1 MTAQRKNLLP
11 RNFDPTFILAGLGT
25 FGFYY
30 LIYQPSMRGSILHR
44 YTTEHI
50 VEHAIVA
57 LFIWGI
63 VDILW
68 KFLSF
73 PRELL
78 ALKADWLP
86 PRQGREHAS
95 AAGEILKQLQAKSA
109 WLRGSKIGK
118 RLIRALEFVSDKGSA
133 EEYREHLVY
142 LSEQDEDA
150 AHTGYTLMRFVIG
163 VSPVL
168 GFLGTVV
175 HFGTALSGFSAE
187 EVTTKLPEII
197 SEMGS
202 AFNTTAV
209 ALTTAMTMMFA
220 MFICERTERG
230 VLRSIDRLVERELLH
245 RFETKDPN
253 IIPFLAAVQTAN
265 EAALQEIA
273 TTLSRQIDVWTRTLD
288 VLFQRFDQRQV
299 HETQGWQSALEVL
312 QQRQEVHDTGRE
324 ERLRQIL
331 SLVDSRQERH
341 MDQIETLL
349 EKAVAMKGDFA
360 ELTSV
365 LRDLSSG
372 EGKLVELQSHL
383 ADNLRVLRETQQIED
398 ALHGLTGA
406 IHLLTARH
414 RQTGLH
420 DSAAA

>member
-1 MTAQRKNLLP
+1 MAAHRKNLLP
-11 RNFDPTFILAGLGT
+11 RNFDPSFIVAALAT

-63 VDILW
+63 VDIVW
-68 KFLSF
+68 KFLSI

-78 ALKADWLP
+78 ALRAEWLP
-86 PRQGREHAS
+86 PRQGRENAAH
-95 AAGEILKQLQAKSA
+95 AGEILKQLETRSA
-109 WLRGSKIGK
+109 WLRGSRIGK

-133 EEYREHLVY
+133 EEYREQLLY
-142 LSEQDEDA
+142 LAEQDEDT
-150 AHTGYTLMRFVIG
+150 AHSSYTLMRFVIG

-220 MFICERTERG
+220 MFICERTERS
-230 VLRSIDRLVERELLH
+230 VLHSIDRYVERELLH

-253 IIPFLAAVQTAN
+253 ILPFLAAVQKAN
-265 EAALQEIA
+265 EAALDEIS
-273 TTLSRQIDVWTRTLD
+273 TTLSRQTEVWTRSLD
-288 VLFQRFDQRQV
+288 LLFQRFEQRQM
-299 HETQGWQSALEVL
+299 HETRGLESALGVL
-312 QQRQEVHDTGRE
+312 QQRQEIHDADRE

-341 MDQIETLL
+341 MTQIEALL
-349 EKAVAMKGDFA
+349 EKSVAMKGDFV
-360 ELTSV
+360 ELTNV
-365 LRDLSSG
+365 LRELTDG
-372 EGKLVELQSHL
+372 EGRLVELQGHL
-383 ADNLRVLRETQQIED
+383 TDNLRVLRETQQIED
-398 ALHGLTGA
+398 ALHGLTAA

-414 RQTGLH
+414 RQPGLH
-420 DSAAA
+420 DAA